1 MTAIF
6 FAYSHADETMRN
18 ELEKHLSTLKRQNLI
33 KSWHDRR
40 IRPGTDWSE
49 TIDQNL
55 NTADVILLL
64 ISHDF
69 LASDYCHDIE
79 MQRAMERHRQGE
91 ATVIPVILQPCDWED
106 APFGV
111 LQATPT
117 DGKPVAKFANPNDGF
132 LEVVRAVKEIIYS
145 KNQPRTVQSGEAIQ
159 QLLTDSVRVV
169 STVRSSNLSIKKE
182 FTEQERDGF
191 LEETFS
197 YIAKYFENSLSELE
211 NRNQEISTNFRRT
224 DANNFTSRIYKQGR
238 LVSQCHVWFGSM
250 MGGGY
255 SNIFYSNSANGG
267 SSGYN
272 ESLSVFDNGN
282 MLMLKA
288 AMRRTTGGRDT
299 VSELSAEG
307 AAEYYWSKL
316 IEWLQR

>member
-6 FAYSHADETMRN
+6 FAYSHEDETMRN

-40 IRPGTDWSE
+40 IRPGDDWSK

-64 ISHDF
+64 ISHNF
-69 LASDYCHDIE
+69 LASDYCYDVE

-91 ATVIPVILQPCDWED
+91 ARVIPVILQPCDWEE
-106 APFGV
+106 APFGT

-117 DGKPVAKFANPNDGF
+117 DGKPIAKFANPNDGF
-132 LEVVRAVKEIIYS
+132 LDVVRAVKQAIASEDQS
-145 KNQPRTVQSGEAIQ
+145 NRVQSGKAIQ
-159 QLLTDSVRVV
+159 QLTTGNVRVV
-169 STVRSSNLSIKKE
+169 SPVRSSNLSIKKE
-182 FTEQERDGF
+182 FTEQDRDRF
-191 LEETFS
+191 LEEAFS

-211 NRNQEISTNFRRT
+211 SRNQEISTNFRRT
-224 DANNFTSRIYKQGR
+224 DANNFTAKIYKNGS
-238 LVSQCHVWFGSM
+238 LASQCHIWFGSM
-250 MGGGY
+250 MGGRY
-255 SNIFYSNSANGG
+255 SNIFYSNNADGG

-288 AMRRTTGGRDT
+288 DMRRVTGSRDNIPG
-299 VSELSAEG
+299 LSDEG